1 MKIQTSK
8 ANQTILTLNNGT
20 EVFISYQTP
29 VAAFVP
35 GTGFLRTEEKFSAT
49 TSKHITQYA
58 GKNAPTRP
66 QSFFNSLI

>member
-1 MKIQTSK
+1 MKIQTGK
-8 ANQTILTLNNGT
+8 ANQTVLTLNNGT

-29 VAAFVP
+29 VAAFIP
-35 GTGFLRTEEKFSAT
+35 GEGYVKTEEWFSAT

-66 QSFFNSLI
+66 QSFFNGLI

>member
-66 QSFFNSLI
+66 QSFFNGLI